1 VNACGSRLLSLAV
14 ALATCFAVGS
24 AEAVALRPNKATD
37 DSVCDL
43 AHDTNLFL
51 GSRTFVPSAASKKD
65 QIDAFFRLAATFV
78 ATKCRNGQ
86 LLIVQGATASSI
98 DVQSLTE
105 VANSSCPVAS
115 VTRSEVRLPLGDVTQ
130 AGFELRCT
138 ILKHD
143 ELVTKLNE
151 LERTDSMDALKAR
164 LASAAQQGDRGPSK
178 TDMTSESKKDC
189 GKMTLASVLQ
199 GGSCK

>member
-1 VNACGSRLLSLAV
+1 MNAYGSRLLSLAV

-86 LLIVQGATASSI
+86 LLIVQGATASNI

-178 TDMTSESKKDC
+178 TDTTSESKKDC